1 MSQRKSNKSR
11 RQASVDYPRYPPNPA
26 ANPQMQQVQQ
36 DLQASD
42 YESDNQGY
50 ASDYPSHQP
59 PAERTNDELN
69 LAVLKRHDQ
78 QIVSILSIAPFAV
91 IYDFSPLPEPTWSK
105 SGVEGSLFIC
115 QLTPGISGEDRYVA
129 VVLNRRGLD
138 NFEAELREGENAGV
152 EITGDFVIVSYK
164 HGHEQKIKGIFIF
177 SDGPGTSTA
186 QTRELNADLMKQLA
200 VQAGLSR
207 KAAEAA
213 AAQATARHTD
223 GHMREAE
230 STVEDAPMSTAMS
243 KQLSL
248 QELFNQQRAEDA
260 AWSVRVHSPSQD
272 PQQAQFQSYDGANE
286 NHRMTI
292 PESHQP
298 DILGDLFRRAGFGV
312 K

>member
-11 RQASVDYPRYPPNPA
+11 RQASVDFPRYPPVSAGHPA
-26 ANPQMQQVQQ
+26 VQQVQLDAQ
-36 DLQASD
+36 VSD

-50 ASDYPSHQP
+50 TSDYPTHHP

-69 LAVLKRHDQ
+69 LSVLQRHDQ
-78 QIVSILSIAPFAV
+78 NIVTILSIAPFAV

-115 QLTPGISGEDRYVA
+115 QLTPGIYGEDRYVA
-129 VVLNRRGLD
+129 IVLNRRGLD

-152 EITGDFVIVSYK
+152 EIAGEFVIVSYK
-164 HGHEQKIKGIFIF
+164 QAHEQKINGIFIF
-177 SDGPGTSTA
+177 SDGSGTSTEK
-186 QTRELNADLMKQLA
+186 TRELNADLVKQLA

-223 GHMREAE
+223 GHMKEAE
-230 STVEDAPMSTAMS
+230 STVENVPMSAAMN

-248 QELFNQQRAEDA
+248 RELFNQQRAEDA
-260 AWSVRVHSPSQD
+260 AWSVRVHSPHEE
-272 PQQAQFQSYDGANE
+272 QQQGHFASYDGGNDIYQA
-286 NHRMTI
+286 T
-292 PESHQP
+292 QP
-298 DILGDLFRRAGFGV
+298 APPQQDILGDLFRRAGFGLR
-312 K
+312 